1 VLDERD
7 AVRYMYT
14 SKLAGSCWGL
24 MLELLDE
31 IPAASFASIP
41 TCLERDKTV

>member
-14 SKLAGSCWGL
+14 SKLAGSRWGL
-24 MLELLDE
+24 MRELLDQIE
-31 IPAASFASIP
+31 
-41 TCLERDKTV
+41 ERDLLG